1 MDSLD
6 DLYVYA
12 VVVEALGFS
21 AAARRLGIS
30 TSAVSRTVRRLETRL
45 GGELLSRSTRAL
57 ALTDFGREVYEQ
69 CARIGEIARELDAI
83 ADGHRN
89 APQGVLRVSAPVS
102 FGQSWL
108 APRLPGFCAQWPE
121 VIVDLT
127 LTDTLVDLMSSRCDL
142 ALRVSRRI
150 ADGLV
155 ARTLVDFEFVLVASP
170 GYLGR
175 AGTPRHPAEL
185 QTHSMLVLGQAG
197 YGHQLTLHRGGDEVS
212 LQSGGGLRANNSV
225 VLLQAALLGQ
235 GIAVVPGWVTA
246 SALEEHRVVRVL
258 EDWRLGAP
266 YEDGRVQLVYLP
278 TRHVPPK
285 VRAFVDYLTGQQS
298 HAPTRRAVRTQRRA
312 VR

>member
-12 VVVEALGFS
+12 VVVETLGFS
-21 AAARRLGIS
+21 AAARRLGVS

-83 ADGHRN
+83 ADGHRS
-89 APQGVLRVSAPVS
+89 APQGMLRVSAPVS

-108 APRLPGFCAQWPE
+108 APRLPGFCARWPD

-127 LTDTLVDLMSSRCDL
+127 LTDAIVDLMSSRCDL
-142 ALRVSRRI
+142 ALRISRRI

-155 ARTLVDFEFVLVASP
+155 ARTLLEFQFVLVATAA
-170 GYLGR
+170 YLER

-185 QTHSMLVLGQAG
+185 QSHSMLVLGQAG
-197 YGHQLTLHRGGDEVS
+197 YGHQLALRRGPDEVT
-212 LQSGGGLRANNSV
+212 LQCRGGLRANNSA

-235 GIAVVPGWVTA
+235 GIALVPGWLAA
-246 SALEEHRVVRVL
+246 SALSEGRLVRL
-258 EDWRLGAP
+258 LDDWRLGPP
-266 YEDGRVQLVYLP
+266 YEDSRVHIVYLP

-285 VRAFVDYLTGQQS
+285 VRAFVDYLAGPVSPAAARPTARQPR
-298 HAPTRRAVRTQRRA
+298 APRR
-312 VR
+312 

>member
-12 VVVEALGFS
+12 VVVEARGFS
-21 AAARRLGIS
+21 AAARRLGVS

-108 APRLPGFCAQWPE
+108 APRLSGFCAQWPQ

-127 LTDTLVDLMSSRCDL
+127 LTDTVVDLMSSRCDL
-142 ALRVSRRI
+142 ALRISRRI

-155 ARTLVDFEFVLVASP
+155 ARTLLDFEFVLVASAA
-170 GYLGR
+170 YLER

-185 QTHSMLVLGQAG
+185 QSHSMLVLGQAG
-197 YGHQLTLHRGGDEVS
+197 YGHQVTLRRGSDEVS
-212 LQSGGGLRANNSV
+212 LQSGGGLRANNSI
-225 VLLQAALLGQ
+225 VLLQAALVGQ
-235 GIAVVPGWVTA
+235 GIAVVPSWVAA
-246 SALEEHRVVRVL
+246 SALAEGRLARVL
-258 EDWRLGAP
+258 EDWRLRSP

-278 TRHVPPK
+278 TRHVAPK
-285 VRAFVDYLTGQQS
+285 IRAFVDYLTGQPTHGSTQK
-298 HAPTRRAVRTQRRA
+298 APRRQRRV